1 MQMPQEMNWYKPA
14 PGEPYRPLV
23 AFPSQLNDKLVQISP
38 RWSSCTDDFFTAY
51 DPPRALKAAGELLR
65 SPALPPTAIAAG
77 RPNPALAP
85 SATPD
90 PQAGGSSAGGGGP
103 RLLPP
108 IAPVVDQ
115 PKVTPNPEP
124 VSNDREFNP
133 EPHLAKSA
141 AHENTPSQLQPDPDT
156 PNSES
161 NPGNDPKPASDPK
174 ESSRLNQGDV
184 ISEGSGQDVDP
195 SKSILPSFSHCR

>member
-1 MQMPQEMNWYKPA
+1 MPQEMNWYKPA

-23 AFPSQLNDKLVQISP
+23 AFPRQLNDKLVQISP
-38 RWSSCTDDFFTAY
+38 RWSSCTADFFTAY

-65 SPALPPTAIAAG
+65 SPAPPPTAIAAG

-133 EPHLAKSA
+133 EAHLAKSA
-141 AHENTPSQLQPDPDT
+141 AHEALPFQSPNELKNPKPDPSQEGDFEPG
-156 PNSES
+156 S
-161 NPGNDPKPASDPK
+161 NLGQGSDRGHKDIDPKQTAEINTNSDQK
-174 ESSRLNQGDV
+174 IDLCKTVS
-184 ISEGSGQDVDP
+184 
-195 SKSILPSFSHCR
+195 